1 MGARIKKTLEKEVQA
16 TCVAW
21 LEWWGALPIRTN
33 SGSMKIGKRFVRF
46 NDEEGCGD
54 VLCCLPDGG
63 RFLSLELKKPGPDTT
78 SAERKRK
85 QARHR
90 ARVMARGG
98 LAIVA
103 TSLDELRAGL
113 QAVGYDIA
121 NRYEMIQPIEQG
133 SAA

>member
-1 MGARIKKTLEKEVQA
+1 MARIKKTLEKEVQA

-33 SGSMKIGKRFVRF
+33 SGSMKIGNRFVRF
-46 NDEEGCGD
+46 NDEDGCGD
-54 VLCCLPDGG
+54 VLVCLPDGG

-78 SAERKRK
+78 SHERKRK
-85 QARHR
+85 QAGHR
-90 ARVMARGG
+90 ERVMARGG

-113 QAVGYDIA
+113 RAVGYDIV
-121 NRYEMIQPIEQG
+121 NPYETIKPIEQG